1 MKFSELYRN
10 NRDAVSKALASMW
23 CGEAANESQAA
34 YHEQLKKIIGEI
46 FASQKAMPLVQ
57 CMNSYES
64 VKSVSVESAKAVV
77 GGLWKPTYAPYEHQY
92 KCWKVLLAEKT
103 ADGKPKSICITTGT
117 GSGKTECFM
126 LPLVKDLIDLNT
138 GSHNEQVQAI
148 FLYPLNA
155 LMEDQ
160 KERLEKALEGTNLT
174 YSVYNGDLPEREPN
188 ESDDAETAQRLQSKI
203 DAVRGKQEDGSFKFP
218 KMIYTREQLRKTP
231 PNILLTNPTMLEYI
245 LLRGSDSS
253 LMNPNVK
260 SLRWVVIDETHS
272 YTGAGAAELAM
283 LLRRVLIAFGVSA
296 RDMRFATSS
305 ATLGNANDPAKAVQD
320 KEALRKF
327 ICGITGAS
335 YDDGQVEIVEGK
347 RVGAEQLTGNPDQ
360 AKWQEL
366 FKRDFMALDELCKG
380 GTKIEDKLVALD
392 EMCARVEPKDTNA
405 IPSAKAKLHLFYRVP
420 NNGLLVRLDEHA
432 NGAFIIKTEK
442 EGPSTPN
449 ATTAPML
456 ELCRCRHCGEYL
468 ALAKWRPSG
477 DKQGEYEAPEMDD
490 VDMFDMEVEDSDK
503 SDLKDIVLGLT
514 KDAVTGTE
522 GNGFFAIRG
531 NRLEVMID
539 PGNDWHVVGNMHKKC
554 PYCSAKLTGKVR
566 GELEDLGE
574 MNIGKKL
581 AKFRVSSDYIGRLI
595 APTILDQME
604 EVSAEAEKTLLHRGQ
619 QYLSFADSRQSAAR
633 ASLKI
638 NLEQEKLWVYTAIY
652 KELNRRAS
660 GNVDVLNQIKTLED
674 QKATANTVLLPLIE
688 QQIEV
693 LNASIK
699 PYMTWKEV
707 GDLLLK
713 DPLCKVFAPLFIRQ
727 AQDNDELDEKGN
739 VKSITY
745 KKYVYSVMVDTLVG
759 RPLTA
764 YSPENLGLFQP
775 CYPQLATKITVLP
788 KEVETFN
795 ESLKCVD
802 NKITLQDWR
811 NLLRVFLDYT
821 VRSNQ
826 SVFLC
831 MSEQKDFD
839 IFSCARFASHK
850 PPRRPV
856 RKPKLDESLSG
867 SRIVR
872 YLCRLICN
880 DNEHDDLQSA
890 YTSNRDAIAG
900 VVDALWTDLIKK
912 GNDLLEWSTHWSD
925 DDDKHVMDRRSN
937 DADAVDPNRLN
948 LANMAFELISDAYL
962 CEVSDDAVRG
972 GKKRPVGNAFKGMSP
987 YLKDGEVVFLDETRH
1002 EKWPVYP
1009 HYRADSGRT
1018 DASVVK
1024 DWAQRNRKLL
1034 WDNGLWGDDGEFS
1047 EKLTAI
1053 HQFPDLFVQQEHTAQ
1068 VDKIFAR
1075 KRQEEFKK
1083 HTVNIL
1089 ACSTT
1094 MEMGVDLGDLEAVL
1108 LNSVP
1113 PQPANYKQRAGRSGR
1128 NNKVKS
1134 VCMTLCG
1141 SDSIGLRTYYHP
1153 LETIIN
1159 RPVMIPTVDLMSRQV
1174 VQRHAN
1180 AFLIRAFGVFSS
1192 GEHGG
1197 SLGQRVADYYTS
1209 FQVKRVGDGHGTI
1222 AIQKDDRQCYP
1233 DDKLGDPTGTK
1244 YEEFNESCS
1253 KPLSVEI
1260 EEGLKNLLANT
1271 CFAGKQVEVLEQAK
1285 AENERCY
1292 AELEDIVSGYG
1303 DEYSRIRGDNTK
1315 SRFQTRLKMQYLEVL
1330 SSKLLSYWATNRFTP
1345 NANMPVSVITFDLNT
1360 TGGVKTYT
1368 QATSSNPS
1376 YQLQDA
1382 LGQYAP
1388 GNTVVVDGVCYTVRG
1403 VELRNRY
1410 KENQTFKKIY
1420 RNADRVVVE
1429 DSSSLA
1435 DKMKWLASGRLDV
1448 ELARPVSFLPDRNED
1463 TNRLLEPSPF
1473 THVNA
1478 QLIGT
1483 SDWADNVSEP
1493 HLFSVRCNRDT
1504 GDAKI
1509 LYYNEGVGFGYCLCT
1524 RCGRAVVERQAADAT
1539 NSLNELPQEM
1549 NPRTSANDPNRRY
1562 HFNIAFD
1569 KPKACMGASVE
1580 GGVRRNVILGDL
1592 IQTDFCE
1599 VRIRRSGETKWH
1611 GSKNRA
1617 EDERLLYTLGV
1628 VLTRALLE
1636 CLGKDPGAVSF
1647 SVMPNGHLCLFD
1659 TNPGGAG
1666 YSNQL
1671 ADIAVM
1677 NDVLVRAKSILQAGK
1692 ASVDQLLD
1700 RNSLRFAKYMD
1711 VQSAIDWIKEEEDSC
1726 ANSNESVKKIVP
1738 NAVQE
1743 TMVGMQSAFA
1753 SAIDTRVLFFGD
1765 DYGSWNSDEWLTWFK
1780 DKFLNKGFVSLCIA
1794 KSGAGIIPEPALEM
1808 LRGVKSVMSKIVVGE
1823 SKYSQHDVYPIAY
1836 ADGYLY
1842 FITEREKAQWN
1853 KAWGNATL
1861 YRAKVALDDV
1871 VSDQVDVDLTY
1882 STNTAVFK
1890 LNNSDTAAIV
1900 STDLGEIL
1908 ANQASA
1914 IVDSFVKHCTNCADD
1929 LKVEYCDKHLKTT
1942 FGIVE
1947 TFQVVEYFVK
1957 KINKPFSMNFK
1968 ILDFD
1973 GGHPN
1978 TSIFSNL
1985 PDANAVEAI
1994 INQIGRQR
2002 NSIQIVNGQLSVSEK
2017 PICNGLTVEK
2027 KKSYEFEHWRELRFV
2042 CGDKMLSIF
2051 PDGGFANGWNLDI
2064 DYYRAE
2070 HNPFDHEKVRY
2081 NTKIRIKRDK
2091 DIKFDV
2097 CMTSRS
2103 TPLIE

>member
-34 YHEQLKKIIGEI
+34 YHAQLKTIIGDI

-57 CMNSYES
+57 CMNSYEP
-64 VKSVSVESAKAVV
+64 VKSVGEEAAKAVV
-77 GGLWKPTYAPYEHQY
+77 GGLWKPSYAPYEHQY
-92 KCWKVLLAEKT
+92 KCWKALLEGKT
-103 ADGKPKSICITTGT
+103 MDGKPKSICVTTGT

-126 LPLVKDLIDLNT
+126 LPLVKDLKDLNGGT
-138 GSHNEQVQAI
+138 HKEQIQAI

-160 KERLEKALEGTNLT
+160 KVRLEKALEGTNLT
-174 YSVYNGDLPEREPN
+174 YSVYNGDLPEREPKA
-188 ESDDAETAQRLQSKI
+188 SDDPETAQRLQSRI
-203 DAVRGKQEDGSFKFP
+203 DAVRGKQEDGTVKFP
-218 KMIYTREQLRKTP
+218 KMVYTREQLRKTP

-253 LMNPNVK
+253 LTNPAEK

-296 RDMRFATSS
+296 RDIRFATSS
-305 ATLGNANDPAKAVQD
+305 ATLGNANDPKKAAED

-335 YDDGQVEIVEGK
+335 FDEGQVEIVEGK
-347 RVGAEQLTGNPDQ
+347 RVGVAQLAGNPDQ

-366 FKRDFMALDELCKG
+366 FEKDFMALDEFCKN
-380 GTKIEDKLVALD
+380 GTKIEDKLAALD
-392 EMCARVEPKDTNA
+392 EMCARVEPAGKDE
-405 IPSAKAKLHLFYRVP
+405 IPSAKVKLHLFYRVP
-420 NNGLLVRLDEHA
+420 NNGLFVRLDEHA
-432 NGAFIIKTEK
+432 NGAFTIKTEK
-442 EGPSTPN
+442 EVAAVPGATVTP
-449 ATTAPML
+449 TL

-468 ALAKWRPSG
+468 ALAKWHPAG
-477 DKQGEYEAPEMDD
+477 PLQGEYEAPEMDD
-490 VDMFDMEVEDSDK
+490 ADMFDLEGEDSDK

-514 KDAVTGTE
+514 KDAVAGTD
-522 GNGFFAIRG
+522 GNGFFVAKG
-531 NRLEVMID
+531 NQLEVTTD
-539 PGNDWHVVGNMHKKC
+539 PGTDWHVVGNMHKKC
-554 PYCSAKLTGKVR
+554 PYCSAKLTGKAR
-566 GELEDLGE
+566 GEGEDLGE
-574 MNIGKKL
+574 LNAGKKL
-581 AKFRVSSDYIGRLI
+581 DKFRVSSDYIGRLI

-604 EVSAEAEKTLLHRGQ
+604 EVTAEAGKTLLHRGQ
-619 QYLSFADSRQSAAR
+619 QYLSFADSRQGAAR

-638 NLEQEKLWVYTAIY
+638 DLEQERLWVYTAIY
-652 KELNRRAS
+652 KELNRRAA
-660 GNVDVLNQIKTLED
+660 GNPAVLDQIKTLED
-674 QKATANTVLLPLIE
+674 QKKTANAVLLPLIE
-688 QQIEV
+688 QQIDV
-693 LNASIK
+693 LKTSIK
-699 PYMTWKEV
+699 SYMTWRDV
-707 GDLLLK
+707 GDLLLN
-713 DPLCKVFAPLFIRQ
+713 DPLCKVFTPLFIRQ

-739 VKSITY
+739 VKPITY

-775 CYPQLATKITVLP
+775 CYPQLEAKIKALP
-788 KEVETFN
+788 TEVETFN
-795 ESLKCVD
+795 ASLMSAD
-802 NKITLQDWR
+802 NKITLKDWR
-811 NLLRVFLDYT
+811 TLLRIFLDYS

-826 SVFLC
+826 SVFLR
-831 MSEQKDFD
+831 MSEQNDFD
-839 IFSCARFASHK
+839 IFSCARFASYK
-850 PPRRPV
+850 PPRRPA
-856 RKPKLDESLSG
+856 RKPKLDDSLSG

-880 DNEHDDLQSA
+880 DKGHDDLQAA
-890 YTSNRDAIAG
+890 YTGNRAAIAG
-900 VVDALWTDLIKK
+900 VVDALWADLIKP
-912 GNDLLEWSTHWSD
+912 GNDLLEWSTHWSE
-925 DDDKHVMDRRSN
+925 DDDKHVKDRRSN

-948 LANMAFELISDAYL
+948 LANMAFELVTDAYL

-972 GKKRPVGNAFKGMSP
+972 GKKRPVGSSFKGMSP
-987 YLKDGEVVFLDETRH
+987 YLKDGEVVFLDETKH
-1002 EKWPVYP
+1002 ETWSAYP
-1009 HYRADSGRT
+1009 HYRTDGGRT
-1018 DASVVK
+1018 DIAVVT
-1024 DWAQRNRKLL
+1024 DWAQTNRKLL
-1034 WDNGLWGDDGEFS
+1034 WENGLWGDDGEFA

-1083 HTVNIL
+1083 HAVNIL

-1141 SDSIGLRTYYHP
+1141 SDSIGLRTYYRP

-1180 AFLIRAFGVFSS
+1180 AFLIRAFGVFAT
-1192 GEHGG
+1192 GENGG
-1197 SLGQRVADYYTS
+1197 SLGQRVADFYTP
-1209 FQVKRVGDGHGTI
+1209 FQVRNLRDGHGTI
-1222 AIQKDDRQCYP
+1222 AVQKNGEQCYP
-1233 DDKLGDPTGTK
+1233 DVKLGEPAGTK
-1244 YEEFNESCS
+1244 FEEFNECCLKVLDAKTESE
-1253 KPLSVEI
+1253 LSA
-1260 EEGLKNLLANT
+1260 LLANT
-1271 CFAGKQVEVLEQAK
+1271 CCDGKLVEVLEQAK
-1285 AENERCY
+1285 EENRRCY
-1292 AELEDIVSGYG
+1292 AELEDLVSGYG
-1303 DEYSRIRGDNTK
+1303 DEYARIKGDSTK
-1315 SRFQTRLKMQYLEVL
+1315 SKFQTRLKMQYLEVL
-1330 SSKLLSYWATNRFTP
+1330 SNKLLAYWATNRFTP
-1345 NANMPVSVITFDLNT
+1345 NANMPVNVLTFDLNT
-1360 TGGVKTYT
+1360 TGGVKKYT

-1376 YQLQDA
+1376 YRLQEA

-1410 KENQTFKKIY
+1410 KENQTFKRIY

-1429 DSSSLA
+1429 DSASLA
-1435 DKMKWLASGRLDV
+1435 DKMIWLASGRLDV
-1448 ELARPVSFLPDRNED
+1448 ELARPVSFLPDRNEE
-1463 TNRLLEPSPF
+1463 TNRLLEPSPY

-1483 SDWADNVSEP
+1483 ADWSENVSEP

-1524 RCGRAVVERQAADAT
+1524 RCGRTVVEHLAADAA

-1599 VRIRRSGETKWH
+1599 IRIRRRGETKWH
-1611 GSKNRA
+1611 GSKNKA

-1636 CLGKDPGAVSF
+1636 CLGKDPGAVGF

-1671 ADIAVM
+1671 ANIAVM
-1677 NDVLVRAKSILQAGK
+1677 GEVLIRAKAILEAGK
-1692 ASVDQLLD
+1692 ESVDKLLD
-1700 RNSLRFAKYMD
+1700 RNTLRFAKYMD
-1711 VQSAIDWIKEEEDSC
+1711 AQAAIDWIEEEESSC
-1726 ANSNESVKKIVP
+1726 VACSKSVEKIIPKAAQVTTT
-1738 NAVQE
+1738 A
-1743 TMVGMQSAFA
+1743 MQAAFA
-1753 SAIDTRVLFFGD
+1753 SATDTKVLFFGD
-1765 DYGSWNSDEWLTWFK
+1765 DYGTWNSDEWLTWFK
-1780 DKFLNKGFVSLCIA
+1780 DKFLNKGFVSLCVA
-1794 KSGAGIIPEPALEM
+1794 KTGAGTMPEPALEM
-1808 LRGVKSVMSKIVVGE
+1808 LRGVSGVTDKIVSGQ
-1823 SKYSQHDVYPIAY
+1823 SKSSQHDVYPIAY
-1836 ADGYLY
+1836 AGGCLY
-1842 FITEREKAQWN
+1842 FVTEREKAQWN

-1861 YRAKVALDDV
+1861 YHAKVELDDI
-1871 VSDQVDVDLTY
+1871 VSGRADIDLAY
-1882 STNTAVFK
+1882 SANTAVFK
-1890 LNNSDTAAIV
+1890 LNDPDTAKIV
-1900 STDLGEIL
+1900 STDLGKIL
-1908 ANQASA
+1908 ETRANAV
-1914 IVDSFVKHCTNCADD
+1914 VDAFLNHCSTCAED

-1947 TFQVVEYFVK
+1947 TFQVFEHFVK
-1957 KINKPFSMNFK
+1957 KIGKPFSLNFK
-1968 ILDFD
+1968 ILDFT
-1973 GGHPN
+1973 GGYPN

-1985 PDANAVEAI
+1985 PSAAAVEAM
-1994 INQIGRQR
+1994 INKIGGQR
-2002 NSIQIVNGQLSVSEK
+2002 NSIRILPGQAPVSEK
-2017 PICNGLTVEK
+2017 PTCSGLTVEK
-2027 KKSYEFEHWRELRFV
+2027 KKTYEFEHWRELRLV
-2042 CGDKMLSIF
+2042 CGDKVLSIY
-2051 PDGGFANGWNLDI
+2051 PDGGFANGWNLDT

-2070 HNPFDHEKVRY
+2070 HKHFDHGNVRY
-2081 NTKIRIKRDK
+2081 NTAIRIKRDK

-2097 CMTSRS
+2097 C
-2103 TPLIE
+2103 LN

>member
-1 MKFSELYRN
+1 MKFLELYQN
-10 NRDAVSKALASMW
+10 NRDAVSKALSSMW
-23 CGEAANESQAA
+23 CGEAANESQTA
-34 YHEQLKKIIGEI
+34 YHAQLKKIIGDI

-57 CMNSYES
+57 CMNSYEP
-64 VKSVSVESAKAVV
+64 VKSVSVETAKAVV
-77 GGLWKPTYAPYEHQY
+77 GGLWKSSYAPYEHQY
-92 KCWKVLLAEKT
+92 KCWKVLLEDRT
-103 ADGKPKSICITTGT
+103 ADGKPKSICVTTGT

-126 LPLVKDLIDLNT
+126 LPLVKDLKDLNA
-138 GSHNEQVQAI
+138 GAHKEQVQAI

-174 YSVYNGDLPEREPN
+174 YSVYNGDLPEREPKA
-188 ESDDAETAQRLQSKI
+188 SDDSETAQSLKSKI
-203 DAVRGKQEDGSFKFP
+203 DAVRGVQEDGSVKFP

-253 LMNPNVK
+253 LTNPAEK

-296 RDMRFATSS
+296 RDIRFATSS
-305 ATLGNANDPAKAVQD
+305 ATLGNANDPAKAKQD
-320 KEALRKF
+320 KVALRKF

-335 YDDGQVEIVEGK
+335 YDDGQVEVVEGK
-347 RVGAEQLTGNPDQ
+347 RVGAAQLVGNPDQ

-366 FKRDFMALDELCKG
+366 FEKDFMALDEFCED
-380 GTKIEDKLVALD
+380 GTKIEDKLAALD
-392 EMCARVEPKDTNA
+392 EMCERVEPTDTKA
-405 IPSAKAKLHLFYRVP
+405 IPPAKAKLHLFYRVP
-420 NNGLLVRLDEHA
+420 NNGLFIRLDEHA
-432 NGAFIIKTEK
+432 NGAFTVKTEV
-442 EGPSTPN
+442 EGAAAPGATATP
-449 ATTAPML
+449 TL

-468 ALAKWRPSG
+468 AVAKWHPSG
-477 DKQGEYEAPEMDD
+477 VHQGEYEAPVMDD
-490 VDMFDMEVEDSDK
+490 ADMFDLEGEDSGK
-503 SDLKDIVLGLT
+503 CDLKEIVLGLT
-514 KDAVTGTE
+514 KDVVTGTD
-522 GNGFFAIRG
+522 GNGFFVAKG
-531 NRLEVMID
+531 NKLEVITN
-539 PGNDWHVVGNMHKKC
+539 PGADWHVVGNMHKKC
-554 PYCSAKLTGKVR
+554 PYCSAKLTGKAK
-566 GELEDLGE
+566 GDGEDLGE
-574 MNIGKKL
+574 LNAGKKL

-604 EVSAEAEKTLLHRGQ
+604 EVPSDAGTPLIHRGQ
-619 QYLSFADSRQSAAR
+619 QYLSFADSRQGAAR
-633 ASLKI
+633 ASLKVD
-638 NLEQEKLWVYTAIY
+638 LEQERLWVYAAIY
-652 KELNRRAS
+652 KALNRRATDNA
-660 GNVDVLNQIKTLED
+660 GVLDQIKKLED
-674 QKATANTVLLPLIE
+674 KKKAADADLLPIIE
-688 QQIEV
+688 EKIDK
-693 LNASIK
+693 LKDSIK

-707 GDLLLK
+707 GDLLLA

-727 AQDNDELDEKGN
+727 AQDNDELDEKGD
-739 VKSITY
+739 VKPNTY
-745 KKYVYSVMVDTLVG
+745 KKYVYSVMVDTLAG

-775 CYPQLATKITVLP
+775 CYPQLEAKITALP
-788 KEVETFN
+788 AEVENFN
-795 ESLKCVD
+795 ESLLCAD

-811 NLLRVFLDYT
+811 DLLRVYLDYS

-826 SVFLC
+826 SVFLR
-831 MSEQKDFD
+831 MPEQDGFD

-850 PPRRPV
+850 PPRRPAH
-856 RKPKLDESLSG
+856 KPKMEATLSG

-880 DNEHDDLQSA
+880 DKGYDDLQA
-890 YTSNRDAIAG
+890 GYTGNRDAIAG
-900 VVDALWTDLIKK
+900 VVDALWTDLTKE
-912 GNDLLEWSTHWSD
+912 GNNLLEWSTHWSAD
-925 DDDKHVMDRRSN
+925 DGRHVRDRRPN
-937 DADAVDPNRLN
+937 DVDAVDPNRFN
-948 LANMAFELISDAYL
+948 LANMAFELVRDAYL

-972 GKKRPVGNAFKGMSP
+972 GKKRPVGSSFKGMSP
-987 YLKDGEVVFLDETRH
+987 YLKDGEVVCLDETKH
-1002 EKWPVYP
+1002 EAWSAYP
-1009 HYRADSGRT
+1009 HYRADGGRT
-1018 DASVVK
+1018 GVAVVTG
-1024 DWAQRNRKLL
+1024 WAQTNRKLL
-1034 WDNGLWGDDGEFS
+1034 WENGLWGVDGEFA

-1141 SDSIGLRTYYHP
+1141 SDSIGLRTYFRP

-1159 RPVMIPTVDLMSRQV
+1159 RSVMIPTVDLLSRQV

-1180 AFLIRAFGVFSS
+1180 AFLIRAFGVFST
-1192 GEHGG
+1192 GEKGG
-1197 SLGQRVADYYTS
+1197 SLGQRVADFYTP
-1209 FQVKRVGDGHGTI
+1209 FQVKKLSDGHGTI
-1222 AIQKDDRQCYP
+1222 AVQKDGEQCYP
-1233 DDKLGDPTGTK
+1233 DVKLGDPTGTK
-1244 YEEFNESCS
+1244 YEDFNEQCS
-1253 KPLSVEI
+1253 KALDAKVEK
-1260 EEGLKNLLANT
+1260 ELRNLLANT
-1271 CFAGKQVEVLEQAK
+1271 CCDGKLVEVLERAK
-1285 AENERCY
+1285 EDNCRCY
-1292 AELEDIVSGYG
+1292 AELEDLVSGYG
-1303 DEYSRIRGDNTK
+1303 DEYAIIKGDDTK
-1315 SRFQTRLKMQYLEVL
+1315 SKFRTRLKMQYLEVL
-1330 SSKLLSYWATNRFTP
+1330 NNKLLSYWATNRFTP
-1345 NANMPVSVITFDLNT
+1345 NANMPVNVLTFDLNT
-1360 TGGVKTYT
+1360 TGGVKKYT

-1410 KENQTFKKIY
+1410 KENQTFKRIY
-1420 RNADRVVVE
+1420 RNADQVVVE
-1429 DSSSLA
+1429 DSALLA
-1435 DKMKWLASGRLDV
+1435 DKMRWLVSGRLDV
-1448 ELARPVSFLPDRNED
+1448 ELARPVSFLPDRNEE
-1463 TNRLLEPSPF
+1463 TNRLLAPSPY

-1483 SDWADNVSEP
+1483 DDWSDNVSEP

-1524 RCGRAVVERQAADAT
+1524 RCGRTVVERQAADAA

-1549 NPRTSANDPNRRY
+1549 NPRTSSNDLNRRY
-1562 HFNIAFD
+1562 HFNIALD

-1599 VRIRRSGETKWH
+1599 IRIRRCGEAKWH
-1611 GSKNRA
+1611 SNRSA
-1617 EDERLLYTLGV
+1617 DERLLYTLGV

-1636 CLGKDPGAVSF
+1636 CLGKDPGAVGF

-1671 ADIAVM
+1671 VDVAVM
-1677 NDVLVRAKSILQAGK
+1677 SEVLVRAKSILEAGK
-1692 ASVDQLLD
+1692 ESVDKLLD
-1700 RNSLRFAKYMD
+1700 RNTLRFAKYMD
-1711 VQSAIDWIKEEEDSC
+1711 VQAAIDWIVEEETSC
-1726 ANSNESVKKIVP
+1726 VACNESVKQIVP
-1738 NAVQE
+1738 NAIQVK
-1743 TMVGMQSAFA
+1743 TAGMQSAFA
-1753 SAIDTRVLFFGD
+1753 SATGERVLIFGD
-1765 DYGSWNSDEWLTWFK
+1765 DYGTWNSDEWLTWFK

-1794 KSGAGIIPEPALEM
+1794 KTGAVAIPEPALEM
-1808 LRGVKSVMSKIVVGE
+1808 LRGVKSVTNKIVLGQ
-1823 SKYSQHDVYPIAY
+1823 SKFSQHDVYPIAY
-1836 ADGYLY
+1836 ADGNLY

-1861 YRAKVALDDV
+1861 YRAKMGLDDI
-1871 VSDQVDVDLTY
+1871 VSGWSDIDLTY
-1882 STNTAVFK
+1882 SANTAVFT
-1890 LNNSDTAAIV
+1890 LDDPATATIA
-1900 STDLGEIL
+1900 STDLGKLL
-1908 ANQASA
+1908 ASRANG
-1914 IVDSFVKHCTNCADD
+1914 IVDAFLNHCSTCADD
-1929 LKVEYCDKHLKTT
+1929 LKVEYCDKHLKTI

-1957 KINKPFSMNFK
+1957 KINKPFSLSFK
-1968 ILDFD
+1968 ILDFA

-1985 PDANAVEAI
+1985 SDAVAVEENI
-1994 INQIGRQR
+1994 KKIGAQR
-2002 NSIQIVNGQLSVSEK
+2002 NSIRVVSGKGLPPER
-2017 PICNGLTVEK
+2017 PACSGLTVEK
-2027 KKSYEFEHWRELRFV
+2027 KRVYEFEHWRELRLV
-2042 CGDKMLSIF
+2042 CGDKVLSIY
-2051 PDGGFANGWNLDI
+2051 PDGGFANGWNLDT
-2064 DYYRAE
+2064 DYYHARHE
-2070 HNPFDHEKVRY
+2070 HFDHGKVWY
-2081 NTKIRIKRDK
+2081 NTAIHIKRDK
-2091 DIKFDV
+2091 GLKFDV
-2097 CMTSRS
+2097 C
-2103 TPLIE
+2103 LN

>member
-10 NRDAVSKALASMW
+10 NRDAVSRALTSMW

-34 YHEQLKKIIGEI
+34 YHAQLKAIIGDI

-57 CMNSYES
+57 CMNSYEP
-64 VKSVSVESAKAVV
+64 VKSVGEEAAKAVV
-77 GGLWKPTYAPYEHQY
+77 GGLWKPSYAPYEHQY
-92 KCWKVLLAEKT
+92 KCWKALLEGKT
-103 ADGKPKSICITTGT
+103 MDGKPKSICVTTGT

-126 LPLVKDLIDLNT
+126 LPLVKDLKDLNGGT
-138 GSHNEQVQAI
+138 HKEQIQAI

-174 YSVYNGDLPEREPN
+174 YSVYNGDLPEREPKA
-188 ESDDAETAQRLQSKI
+188 SDNPETAQRLQSKI
-203 DAVRGKQEDGSFKFP
+203 DAVRGKQEDGTVKFP
-218 KMIYTREQLRKTP
+218 KMVYTREQLRKTP

-253 LMNPNVK
+253 LTNPAKK

-296 RDMRFATSS
+296 RDIRFATSS
-305 ATLGNANDPAKAVQD
+305 ATLGNANDPEKAKED
-320 KEALRKF
+320 KDALCKF

-347 RVGAEQLTGNPDQ
+347 RVGTAQLAGNPDQ

-366 FKRDFMALDELCKG
+366 FEKDFMALDEFCKD
-380 GTKIEDKLVALD
+380 GTKIEDKLAALD
-392 EMCARVEPKDTNA
+392 EMCAKVEPEDKNG
-405 IPSAKAKLHLFYRVP
+405 IPPAKVKLHLFYRVP
-420 NNGLLVRLDEHA
+420 NNGLFVRLDEHA
-432 NGAFIIKTEK
+432 NGAFAIKSEK
-442 EGPSTPN
+442 EGAAVPGGTP
-449 ATTAPML
+449 TL

-468 ALAKWRPSG
+468 ALAKWHPTG
-477 DKQGEYEAPEMDD
+477 PHKGEYEAPVMDD
-490 VDMFDMEVEDSDK
+490 ADMFDLEEEDSDK

-514 KDAVTGTE
+514 KDAFTGTD
-522 GNGFFAIRG
+522 GNGFFAANG
-531 NRLEVMID
+531 NRLQVITN
-539 PGNDWHVVGNMHKKC
+539 PGTDWHVVGNMHKKC
-554 PYCSAKLTGKVR
+554 PYCSAKLTGKIK
-566 GELEDLGE
+566 GEGEDLGDL
-574 MNIGKKL
+574 NVGKKL

-595 APTILDQME
+595 APSILDQME
-604 EVSAEAEKTLLHRGQ
+604 EVTAEAGRPLLHRGQ
-619 QYLSFADSRQSAAR
+619 QYLSFADSRQGAAR

-638 NLEQEKLWVYTAIY
+638 DLEQEKLWVYAAIY
-652 KELNRRAS
+652 RELNRRAG
-660 GNVDVLNQIKTLED
+660 GNAGVLDQIKTLED
-674 QKATANTVLLPLIE
+674 QKKTANAVLLPLIE
-688 QQIEV
+688 QQIAE
-693 LNASIK
+693 LKASIK

-739 VKSITY
+739 VKPITY

-775 CYPQLATKITVLP
+775 CYPQLEAKITALP
-788 KEVETFN
+788 TEVETFN
-795 ESLKCVD
+795 ASLACAD
-802 NKITLQDWR
+802 NKITLKDWR
-811 NLLRVFLDYT
+811 NLLRVFLDYS

-826 SVFLC
+826 SVFLR

-850 PPRRPV
+850 PPRRPA
-856 RKPKLDESLSG
+856 RKPKLDDSLSS
-867 SRIVR
+867 SRVVR

-880 DNEHDDLQSA
+880 DKGHDDLSAA
-890 YTSNRDAIAG
+890 YTGNRDAIAG
-900 VVDALWTDLIKK
+900 VVDALWADLTKE
-912 GNDLLEWSTHWSD
+912 GNDLLECSTHWSD
-925 DDDKHVMDRRSN
+925 DDDKHVKDKQSN
-937 DADAVDPNRLN
+937 DADAVDPKRLN
-948 LANMAFELISDAYL
+948 LANMAFELVTDAYL

-972 GKKRPVGNAFKGMSP
+972 GKKRPVGSSFKGMSP
-987 YLKDGEVVFLDETRH
+987 YLKDGKVVFLDKTKHET
-1002 EKWPVYP
+1002 WSVYP
-1009 HYRADSGRT
+1009 HYCADGGRT
-1018 DASVVK
+1018 DASVVIS
-1024 DWAQRNRKLL
+1024 WAQTNRKLL
-1034 WDNGLWGDDGEFS
+1034 WENGLWGDDGEFA

-1075 KRQEEFKK
+1075 KRQEEFKR
-1083 HTVNIL
+1083 HAVNIL

-1141 SDSIGLRTYYHP
+1141 SDSIGLRTYYRP

-1180 AFLIRAFGVFSS
+1180 AFLIRAFRVFSS
-1192 GEHGG
+1192 GDNGG
-1197 SLGQRVADYYTS
+1197 SLGQCVADYYTS
-1209 FQVKRVGDGHGTI
+1209 FQVKKLNNGHGTI
-1222 AIQKDDRQCYP
+1222 AVQKDNEQCYP
-1233 DDKLGDPTGTK
+1233 DDKLGEPTGTK
-1244 YEEFNESCS
+1244 FEEFNECCS
-1253 KPLSVEI
+1253 KVLDAET
-1260 EEGLKNLLANT
+1260 EDQLKNLLTNT
-1271 CFAGKQVEVLEQAK
+1271 CFDGKLVEVLGQAK
-1285 AENERCY
+1285 EDNCRCY
-1292 AELEDIVSGYG
+1292 AELEDLVSGYG
-1303 DEYSRIRGDNTK
+1303 DEYSRIKVDDRQI
-1315 SRFQTRLKMQYLEVL
+1315 RFQTRLKMQYLEVL
-1330 SSKLLSYWATNRFTP
+1330 SNKLLSYWATNRFTP
-1345 NANMPVSVITFDLNT
+1345 NANMPVSVIAFDLNT

-1376 YQLQDA
+1376 YQLRDA

-1388 GNTVVVDGVCYTVRG
+1388 GNTMVVDGVCYTVRG

-1410 KENQTFKKIY
+1410 NENQTFKKIY

-1429 DSSSLA
+1429 DSAALA
-1435 DKMKWLASGRLDV
+1435 DKMQWLASGRLDV
-1448 ELARPVSFLPDRNED
+1448 ELARPVSFLPDRNEE

-1483 SDWADNVSEP
+1483 SDWSDIVSEP

-1524 RCGRAVVERQAADAT
+1524 RCGRAVVEHQAADAA

-1549 NPRTSANDPNRRY
+1549 NPRSSAADPNRRY
-1562 HFNIAFD
+1562 HFNIALN

-1599 VRIRRSGETKWH
+1599 IRIRRCGERRWH
-1611 GSKNRA
+1611 GSEKKA

-1636 CLGKDPGAVSF
+1636 CLGKDPGAVGF

-1671 ADIAVM
+1671 ANISVM
-1677 NDVLVRAKSILQAGK
+1677 CEVLSRAKSILESGK
-1692 ASVDQLLD
+1692 DSVDKLLD
-1700 RNSLRFAKYMD
+1700 RNTLRFAKYMD
-1711 VQSAIDWIKEEEDSC
+1711 AQAAIDWIVEEETSC
-1726 ANSNESVKKIVP
+1726 VACNASVKQVLP
-1738 NAVQE
+1738 NAIQISAA
-1743 TMVGMQSAFA
+1743 GMQAAFA
-1753 SAIDTRVLFFGD
+1753 SATGTKVLFFGD
-1765 DYGSWNSDEWLTWFK
+1765 DYGTWNSDEWLTWFK
-1780 DKFLNKGFVSLCIA
+1780 DKFLNKGFVSLCVA
-1794 KSGAGIIPEPALEM
+1794 KTGAGTIPEPALEM
-1808 LRGVKSVMSKIVVGE
+1808 LRGVSGVTDKIVSGQN
-1823 SKYSQHDVYPIAY
+1823 KFSQHDVYPIAY

-1861 YRAKVALDDV
+1861 YHAKVELDD
-1871 VSDQVDVDLTY
+1871 
-1882 STNTAVFK
+1882 
-1890 LNNSDTAAIV
+1890 IV
-1900 STDLGEIL
+1900 SGRARL
-1908 ANQASA
+1908 AS
-1914 IVDSFVKHCTNCADD
+1914 
-1929 LKVEYCDKHLKTT
+1929 
-1942 FGIVE
+1942 
-1947 TFQVVEYFVK
+1947 
-1957 KINKPFSMNFK
+1957 
-1968 ILDFD
+1968 
-1973 GGHPN
+1973 
-1978 TSIFSNL
+1978 
-1985 PDANAVEAI
+1985 
-1994 INQIGRQR
+1994 
-2002 NSIQIVNGQLSVSEK
+2002 
-2017 PICNGLTVEK
+2017 
-2027 KKSYEFEHWRELRFV
+2027 
-2042 CGDKMLSIF
+2042 
-2051 PDGGFANGWNLDI
+2051 
-2064 DYYRAE
+2064 
-2070 HNPFDHEKVRY
+2070 
-2081 NTKIRIKRDK
+2081 
-2091 DIKFDV
+2091 
-2097 CMTSRS
+2097 
-2103 TPLIE
+2103 